1 MVVEAE
7 MFAIAVSFVI
17 SMMSSSFVSLL
28 SFLEIDTACVIPD
41 LDMDVDPD
49 NVDLTLREECE
60 TQDPFEV
67 LRFFVCFF
75 VWMIGY

>member
-17 SMMSSSFVSLL
+17 SMMSMMSSSFVSLL

-60 TQDPFEV
+60 T
-67 LRFFVCFF
+67 
-75 VWMIGY
+75 